1 MKNFLLGLLLAL
13 ATSTIALEK
22 HPDGSVTLLPA
33 EAVVIDFQIG
43 QLKQDLAKA
52 ALVIK
57 YFEKRVQ
64 ELERGVCI

>member
-1 MKNFLLGLLLAL
+1 MKNFILGLLLAL
-13 ATSTIALEK
+13 ATSTIAFEK

-57 YFEKRVQ
+57 YFEKRIQ
-64 ELERGVCI
+64 ELEKGVCI